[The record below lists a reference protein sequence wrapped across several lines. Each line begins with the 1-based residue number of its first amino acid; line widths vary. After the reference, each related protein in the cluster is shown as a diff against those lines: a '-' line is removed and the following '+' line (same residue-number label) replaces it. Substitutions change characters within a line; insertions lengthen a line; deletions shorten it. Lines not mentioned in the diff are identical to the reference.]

1 MPTYQQTYRMQPA
14 TAHPPQQSPA
24 RYTRLSVHPVSG
36 ALGAEVTG
44 AELGDCDA
52 ATFAELE
59 RALTDHLAL
68 FVRDQALDPE
78 QQIALARRFGPPM
91 PWPYAKPLPGYP
103 EITELRSEP
112 EDQYNFGGSWHQDS
126 LNFERPPKITMLY
139 GVECPEVG
147 GDTSFSNQYLA
158 WDTLAE
164 DLKEKLTGLKAVN
177 SAAKSYSGQVGTDE
191 VKDHTATPLTF
202 TPDQEQEM
210 EHPVAQTHPVT
221 GRKALYVNNAFTAR
235 FSGMSE
241 EESLPLLHQLWEHA
255 ITPEFTCRFRW
266 QKGTLAIWDNRCTM
280 HYAHNDYAGCRRVM
294 RRIPIEG
301 DRPV

>member
-1 MPTYQQTYRMQPA
+1 MYQQTYRMQVA
-14 TAHPPQQSPA
+14 TAHPPQQSPGH
-24 RYTRLSVHPVSG
+24 YTRLSVHPVSG
-36 ALGAEVTG
+36 ALGADVTNVD
-44 AELGDCDA
+44 LKDCDA

-68 FVRDQALDPE
+68 FVRDQALEPE
-78 QQIALARRFGPPM
+78 DQIALARRFGPPM
-91 PWPYAKPLPGYP
+91 PWPYADSLPGYP

-112 EDQYNFGGSWHQDS
+112 EDEYNFGGSWHQDS

-139 GVECPEVG
+139 GVVCPAVG

-158 WDTLAE
+158 WDSLAE
-164 DLKEKLTGLKAVN
+164 DLKEKLVGLKAVN
-177 SAAKSYSGQVGTDE
+177 SAAKSYSGFAGTDE

-202 TPDQEQEM
+202 TPEQEQEV

-221 GRKALYVNNAFTAR
+221 GRKALFVNNAFTAR

-241 EESLPLLHQLWEHA
+241 DESLPLLRRIWDHA

-266 QKGTLAIWDNRCTM
+266 QNGTLAIWDNRCTM

-301 DRPV
+301 ARPV

>member
-1 MPTYQQTYRMQPA
+1 MYQQTYRLQPA
-14 TAHPPQQSPA
+14 TAHAPQQSPA
-24 RYTRLSVHPVSG
+24 RYTRMSVHPASG

-44 AELGDCDA
+44 VDLQTCDE

-78 QQIALARRFGPPM
+78 RQIALARRFGPPM
-91 PWPYAKPLPGYP
+91 HWPYAKPMPGYP
-103 EITELRSEP
+103 EITELRQEP
-112 EDQYNFGGSWHQDS
+112 EDRYNFGGSWHQDS

-147 GDTSFSNQYLA
+147 GDTSFANQYLA
-158 WDTLAE
+158 WDSLSE
-164 DLKEKLTGLKAVN
+164 ELKEKLKGLKAVN
-177 SAAKSYSGQVGTDE
+177 SAAKSYAGHAGSE
-191 VKDHTATPLTF
+191 AVKDHTATPLTF
-202 TPDQEQEM
+202 TPDEDQEV

-235 FSGMSE
+235 FSGMTE
-241 EESLPLLHQLWEHA
+241 TESLPLLRQLWEHA

-266 QKGTLAIWDNRCTM
+266 RPGTLAIWDNRCTM
-280 HYAHNDYAGCRRVM
+280 HYAHNDYAGCRRMM

-301 DRPV
+301 ARPV